1 MARLDYGIAEL
12 TELSAPAGGA
22 DALFE
27 LGLMYSAGR
36 DVEMDLVVAHKW
48 FNLAAVRGNEDA
60 KIYRMEIAREL
71 SRVEVSRAQKMAR
84 EWLRAN

>member
-1 MARLDYGIAEL
+1 MARLDYGISDIVEL
-12 TELSAPAGGA
+12 ATPASSA

-36 DVEMDLVVAHKW
+36 DVECDLVQAHKW
-48 FNLAAVRGNEDA
+48 FNLAALRGNEAA
-60 KIYRMEIAREL
+60 KSYRMELAREM
-71 SRVEVSRAQKMAR
+71 SRSEVSRAQKMAR